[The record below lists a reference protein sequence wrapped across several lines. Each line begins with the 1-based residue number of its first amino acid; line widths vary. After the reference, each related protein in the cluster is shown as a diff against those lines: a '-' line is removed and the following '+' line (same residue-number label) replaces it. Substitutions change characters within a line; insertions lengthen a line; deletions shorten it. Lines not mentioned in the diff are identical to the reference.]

1 MIKIL
6 LVDDDVANSMFLK
19 QYLETEGFEVAYA
32 KDGNAGY
39 GLYRSLQPQLI
50 LLDVNM
56 PGMNGFELAQLI
68 RETDSDVL
76 IFFLT
81 DRTGKE
87 DRLKGFI
94 IKGNDYIPK
103 PFYPEE
109 LVAKIKERLSDR
121 QIMEE
126 TVAMI
131 GDTRYD
137 SNLSSLTFEDVSVT
151 ISERQNEILK
161 ILVGQIGR
169 MVARDYILETVW
181 SDVSYRNSLA
191 LNVQINYLRKLLSPD
206 KSVVI
211 DTLHKRGYVLRIKAI
226 PG

>member
-6 LVDDDVANSMFLK
+6 LVDDDAVNSMFLK

-121 QIMEE
+121 QIMED

-181 SDVSYRNSLA
+181 GDVRD
-191 LNVQINYLRKLLSPD
+191 R
-206 KSVVI
+206 KSVV
-211 DTLHKRGYVLRIKAI
+211 
-226 PG
+226 